1 MIIGCPSCRRTYR
14 LDEAHFRPEARL
26 RCNRCGHVFVQ
37 GAAPGATPAPRP
49 AAEPQAALD
58 VPGIPRDRDAAGAAA
73 AGAPDGAASTRVAAS
88 APGDRAAPAG
98 PDGGSGEPIVVLADA
113 GRPFRKM
120 ARPLLESL
128 GCRVVTA
135 ERGTEAF
142 KAAVTAR
149 PALMVVSVHLAGLS
163 GVAICE
169 GVKGS
174 PHLRAI
180 RLALVGSDL
189 SADLF
194 NRDTALAYGADLF
207 LDERMEEQE
216 WRDGLSALLGAAP
229 GAPVVVDDPIA
240 VTAADGD
247 APVDAAEEI
256 ARLAR
261 IMLSD
266 LRLYNPDRFTEAL
279 RAGRLFEAFKDE
291 LARGRDLVDHRFPGV
306 AARQDLLHAALSD
319 HARRELTSPS

>member
-1 MIIGCPSCRRTYR
+1 VIIGCPSCRRTYR

-26 RCNRCGHVFVQ
+26 RCTRCGHVFVQ
-37 GAAPGATPAPRP
+37 GTAPGATPAPRP
-49 AAEPQAALD
+49 IEDTRSESEPRESPVAPASTSQVHGPARAE
-58 VPGIPRDRDAAGAAA
+58 RAAA
-73 AGAPDGAASTRVAAS
+73 PGPGA
-88 APGDRAAPAG
+88 
-98 PDGGSGEPIVVLADA
+98 GSGEPVVVLADA

-120 ARPLLESL
+120 ARPLLENL

-135 ERGTEAF
+135 EMGTAAF
-142 KAAVTAR
+142 KAAVADK

-174 PHLRAI
+174 PHLRSI
-180 RLALVGSDL
+180 RVALVGSEL

-229 GAPVVVDDPIA
+229 GAPVVVDDPIPA
-240 VTAADGD
+240 ESAGGD
-247 APVDAAEEI
+247 EPGDVAEEI

-306 AARQDLLHAALSD
+306 AGRQDLLHAALSD
-319 HARRELTSPS
+319 QAHQELTSPS